1 MASNATA
8 RKSKEITKKD
18 DIEFLLNI
26 SSDNI
31 SQSMIFDMFGDFGNG
46 PRFHPYDM
54 FTVPAGNFGNGRKN
68 KKPFVTNV
76 GRWIFNKAFIE
87 PPKTIFDM
95 VGYFNETITKKS
107 YGKLDEKLT
116 YWLLE
121 DKITVDDYKYFINMT
136 QEFMPF
142 ITILSPGFTEKMLTC
157 SKKIN
162 KKKQE
167 LLKAN
172 KAQIDAGNLSVIDDI
187 QKELLDYAR
196 ELLKDD
202 PSMDMFTSGAFGS
215 FDNNFKN
222 MFVMR
227 GTARDPDPDKGYN
240 VITSNYIDG
249 ISADEYAAFANTL
262 AEGPY
267 NRSKKTEVKVA

>member
-1 MASNATA
+1 MASNTTV
-8 RKSKEITKKD
+8 RKSKEITKKED
-18 DIEFLLNI
+18 LDLLLNI
-26 SSDNI
+26 TADDITQSFVFNI
-31 SQSMIFDMFGDFGNG
+31 FGNYG
-46 PRFHPYDM
+46 NGARFNPYDLI
-54 FTVPAGNFGNGRKN
+54 TIPPNIYGNEKKN
-68 KKPFVTNV
+68 KKAFNTNV

-87 PPKTIFDM
+87 PAKSIFDM

-136 QEFMPF
+136 QLFMPF

-162 KKKQE
+162 KEKQR
-167 LLKAN
+167 LLKEN

-187 QKELLDYAR
+187 QKQLLDYAR
-196 ELLKDD
+196 EILKDD

-267 NRSKKTEVKVA
+267 NRSKKTEVIAA